1 MNPAPELRLG
11 PAAMRRIWILVVAGA
26 LVHVLAAVAV
36 WLLLRK
42 SGGLLPNSD
51 EAFIIS
57 KADVI
62 VRGWLEGRMVQ
73 WRDITYSETN
83 PGFYYLVALVRHF
96 LTEELLALRLM
107 NAGLGL
113 AALSAW
119 YAILRVGG
127 ETRAAAA
134 AFLLAAVWIP
144 SPVLWCS
151 LIIKEAMMYALL
163 GLHVLAVARLL
174 RGPGCSWA
182 DAALY
187 VLSIV
192 LLSCF
197 RNYIAMI
204 ALALSATVLWYSR
217 GARHGVV
224 VPLAAF
230 AAAVLLN
237 PYALTLFAYKATGGW
252 VSLHVVDW
260 LLGHSEL
267 LVMGPPGTATGAW
280 TVESISEGTSTGA
293 AAIAAG
299 TPVWMKAWLFVSY
312 PLPWQATTL
321 LQRVAS
327 PEAVLILLAMPL
339 VAAGI
344 ALKLR
349 QRDPLALYVLALM
362 AALAVVYVT
371 YVGNLGTL
379 YRIKSSLLLPALFF
393 GVQGAIWLAGRLAR
407 RTAP

>member
-1 MNPAPELRLG
+1 MRPAPEPRLG
-11 PAAMRRIWILVVAGA
+11 RAAMQRIWILVLAGVV
-26 LVHVLAAVAV
+26 VHLLAAVAI
-36 WLLLRK
+36 WALLRK

-51 EAFIIS
+51 EAFIVS
-57 KADVI
+57 KADLI
-62 VRGWLEGRMVQ
+62 VRGWLEGRVVQ

-83 PGFYYLVALVRHF
+83 PGFYYLVALVRRF
-96 LTEELLALRLM
+96 LTEELLALRLV

-113 AALSAW
+113 AALSIW

-127 ETRAAAA
+127 ETRAVAA

-151 LIIKEAMMYALL
+151 LIIKEAAMYALV

-174 RGPGCSWA
+174 RRPGSNWA
-182 DAALY
+182 DVALY

-204 ALALSATVLWYSR
+204 ALALSAPVLWFSR
-217 GARHGVV
+217 GARHGLL

-230 AAAVLLN
+230 AAAVMLN

-252 VSLHVVDW
+252 VSVHVIDW

-267 LVMGPPGTATGAW
+267 LVTGPPGTATGAW

-299 TPVWMKAWLFVSY
+299 TPIWMKAWLFVSY
-312 PLPWQATTL
+312 PMPWQATSL
-321 LQRVAS
+321 LQKVAS
-327 PEAVLILLAMPL
+327 PEAVLILLSLPL
-339 VAAGI
+339 VAIGI

-349 QRDPLALYVLALM
+349 QRDPLAVYILLLM
-362 AALAVVYVT
+362 GALAVTYVT
-371 YVGNLGTL
+371 YVNNLGTL

-393 GVQGAIWLAGRLAR
+393 GIHGAIWLAAR
-407 RTAP
+407 WQRRAPA